1 MSLQGLP
8 VRKVRVEAVNIEAGQ
23 GKARISGEVLIGTMG
38 WVPQTLE
45 QTWVLIDGQ
54 WYHGTQR

>member
-23 GKARISGEVLIGTMG
+23 GKARISGRYWWDHGLGTPDLGADLGADRWSM
-38 WVPQTLE
+38 VPE
-45 QTWVLIDGQ
+45 
-54 WYHGTQR
+54 TQR